1 VDPRLETARSLGLDH
16 VAAEISSALGGAGIR
31 VVLLKGAALATWLYD
46 DGTVRPYGDVDLLVA
61 PPDFGRAERVLR
73 GLGFAAKYAGFSAI
87 EEGPRARVWTR
98 GGATVDLHRS
108 LWGIGIDP
116 ALAWRVLTAG
126 AEPLAVGGG
135 LVEVLGPPARAL
147 HVALH
152 AAQHGSWHP
161 KPGRDMSRAVS
172 RLPIATWQAAAD
184 LARRLD
190 ASEAM
195 AAGLR
200 LHPEGARLATLLGLP
215 TRASLVIAVRAT
227 STARGATPLAELLG
241 TPGFGAKAAHLA
253 RLAVPTPTGMRAVLP
268 ATRHSS
274 LSMAVGYVWLP
285 LRRASRLPGAV
296 VALARAS
303 RQNRAP

>member
-1 VDPRLETARSLGLDH
+1 VDPRLETVRSLGLDH
-16 VAAEISSALGGAGIR
+16 VAAEISSALGRAGIR
-31 VVLLKGAALATWLYD
+31 ALLLKGAALATWLYD

-61 PPDFGRAERVLR
+61 PSDFGRAERVLG
-73 GLGFAAKYAGFSAI
+73 GLGFAAKFAGISAV

-108 LWGIGIDP
+108 VWGVGIDP
-116 ALAWRVLTAG
+116 APAWRVLTEG
-126 AEPLAVGGG
+126 AETLAVGGG

-152 AAQHGSWHP
+152 AAQHGTWHP
-161 KPGRDMSRAVS
+161 KPGQDVSRAVT
-172 RLPIATWQAAAD
+172 RLPTAVWRAAAD

-200 LHPEGARLATLLGLP
+200 LDPDGARLATLLGLP
-215 TRASLVIAVRAT
+215 TSASLVIAVRAT
-227 STARGATPLAELLG
+227 STARGATALAELLG

-253 RLAVPTPTGMRAVLP
+253 RLAVPTPAVLRAALP
-268 ATRHSS
+268 ATRRSPVA
-274 LSMAVGYVWLP
+274 LAVGYVWLP
-285 LRRASRLPGAV
+285 LRRASRLPRAV
-296 VALARAS
+296 EAVIRAS
-303 RQNRAP
+303 RQNRAS